1 VTVAGILNVNKPK
14 GWSSFDVVALVR
26 RLVREATGDR
36 RCRVG
41 HAGTLD
47 PAAEGVLPVCVGQ
60 ATRVVEYLIEEPKS
74 YRAAIRLGVSTDT
87 YDAWGTVTATADPSG
102 VGREQ
107 TAEVLR
113 GFVGEVWQVPPMYSA
128 IKRDGVPLYRYAR
141 AGQEVEREPRRV
153 VISRLEMLAFE
164 PPLVRIDV
172 ECGRGAYIRTLAQDL
187 GERLGCGAHL
197 DSLLRTGIG
206 PFRLEQAATP
216 DTLRQAFKEGRW
228 THLLY
233 APDTALLG
241 WLAAIIG
248 ENNERL
254 GRMGRSLDLPLTSAA
269 RQRRLT
275 RGVGCRAYSL
285 GGHLVA
291 VLRYEGPGGLWR
303 PEKVFAAVEDDES
316 S

>member
-1 VTVAGILNVNKPK
+1 
-14 GWSSFDVVALVR
+14 
-26 RLVREATGDR
+26 
-36 RCRVG
+36 
-41 HAGTLD
+41 
-47 PAAEGVLPVCVGQ
+47 
-60 ATRVVEYLIEEPKS
+60 
-74 YRAAIRLGVSTDT
+74 
-87 YDAWGTVTATADPSG
+87 
-102 VGREQ
+102 
-107 TAEVLR
+107 
-113 GFVGEVWQVPPMYSA
+113 
-128 IKRDGVPLYRYAR
+128 
-141 AGQEVEREPRRV
+141 
-153 VISRLEMLAFE
+153 
-164 PPLVRIDV
+164 
-172 ECGRGAYIRTLAQDL
+172 
-187 GERLGCGAHL
+187 
-197 DSLLRTGIG
+197 LLRTGIG

-216 DTLRQAFKEGRW
+216 DALRQAFKEGRW